1 MYRDPR
7 FSGIF
12 QTLGQPAGTP
22 PTLLQKIV
30 GAVVMAGVFVLALTF
45 SVALFAVLLTAGAA
59 IWAWVWWKT
68 RALRKAM
75 RAQMDAQAASGRGA
89 QAARPGSARGLII
102 EGEVIREVRVD
113 EEAAGSQDIG
123 KGGSDRPSTS

>member
-12 QTLGQPAGTP
+12 HTLGGPAAKP

-45 SVALFAVLLTAGAA
+45 SVAVFAVLLTVGAA
-59 IWAWVWWKT
+59 IWGWVWWKT

-89 QAARPGSARGLII
+89 PGARPGSARGLII
-102 EGEVIREVRVD
+102 EGEVIREVRVED
-113 EEAAGSQDIG
+113 EGRDRGPSGS
-123 KGGSDRPSTS
+123 

>member
-12 QTLGQPAGTP
+12 QTLGGPAATP

-75 RAQMDAQAASGRGA
+75 REQMDAQAASGRGA
-89 QAARPGSARGLII
+89 RPEGARGLII
-102 EGEVIREVRVD
+102 EGEVIREVRI
-113 EEAAGSQDIG
+113 EEE
-123 KGGSDRPSTS
+123 GGGNPDGGQGDPGRPNAS

>member
-12 QTLGQPAGTP
+12 QTLGGQAATP

-75 RAQMDAQAASGRGA
+75 RAQMEAQAASGRGA
-89 QAARPGSARGLII
+89 QGARPGSARGLII
-102 EGEVIREVRVD
+102 EGEVIREVRIE
-113 EEAAGSQDIG
+113 EEAQDKGQDRGSP
-123 KGGSDRPSTS
+123 DRPSAS

>member
-12 QTLGQPAGTP
+12 QTLGGPAARP
-22 PTLLQKIV
+22 PTLLQKVV

-45 SVALFAVLLTAGAA
+45 SVAFFAVLLTAGVAV
-59 IWAWVWWKT
+59 WGWVWWKT

-75 RAQMDAQAASGRGA
+75 RAQMDAQASAHGPRAGPGA
-89 QAARPGSARGLII
+89 DVRGLII
-102 EGEVIREVRVD
+102 EGEVIREVKVED
-113 EEAAGSQDIG
+113 PPAA
-123 KGGSDRPSTS
+123 GGSDRG

>member
-12 QTLGQPAGTP
+12 QTLGGPPATP

-45 SVALFAVLLTAGAA
+45 SVALFAVLLTAGVA

-75 RAQMDAQAASGRGA
+75 RAQMDAEAASGRGP
-89 QAARPGSARGLII
+89 RPQSARGLII
-102 EGEVIREVRVD
+102 EGEVIRELRTD
-113 EEAAGSQDIG
+113 EEGSANDDVG
-123 KGGSDRPSTS
+123 KGGPGRPNAS

>member
-12 QTLGQPAGTP
+12 QTLGGPAATP

-45 SVALFAVLLTAGAA
+45 SVALFAVLLTVGAA

-75 RAQMDAQAASGRGA
+75 RAQMDAQAASGHGA
-89 QAARPGSARGLII
+89 QAGRAGGARGLII
-102 EGEVIREVRVD
+102 EGEVIREVRVED
-113 EEAAGSQDIG
+113 ERGPDG
-123 KGGSDRPSTS
+123 RNPS

>member
-12 QTLGQPAGTP
+12 QTLRGPAATP

-45 SVALFAVLLTAGAA
+45 SVAFFAVLLTAGAA

-75 RAQMDAQAASGRGA
+75 REQMAAQAAAAGA
-89 QAARPGSARGLII
+89 RDPGFGASPRERGLII
-102 EGEVIREVRVD
+102 EGEVIREVKI
-113 EEAAGSQDIG
+113 EEDTRGDGPDGRTRS
-123 KGGSDRPSTS
+123 

>member
-12 QTLGQPAGTP
+12 QTLGGPAATP
-22 PTLLQKIV
+22 PTLLQKVV

-45 SVALFAVLLTAGAA
+45 SVALFAVLLTAGVA

-75 RAQMDAQAASGRGA
+75 RAQRDAQAAGGRGA
-89 QAARPGSARGLII
+89 YAARPGGARDLVI
-102 EGEVIREVRVD
+102 EGEVIREVRV
-113 EEAAGSQDIG
+113 EEEDRGNPDAG
-123 KGGSDRPSTS
+123 KGGPGRPNAS